1 MKKETT
7 GTHYVP
13 VHRTT
18 DGKFNSLIN
27 YFLPEECKVRSQSD
41 FYYVTAIALASA
53 GFIYPPLFI
62 GAVACV
68 VAAKKGGQNDVFVQ
82 YLNTYA
88 PKNRAWL
95 KLTNYI
101 AKFKYVL
108 VKDELARTALV
119 EELRNKVN
127 EMNKQYSKLKPFH
140 FHAGLMGESLRV
152 DVSVTKNGCPDMVL

>member
-1 MKKETT
+1 MM
-7 GTHYVP
+7 
-13 VHRTT
+13 
-18 DGKFNSLIN
+18 F
-27 YFLPEECKVRSQSD
+27 
-41 FYYVTAIALASA
+41 
-53 GFIYPPLFI
+53 
-62 GAVACV
+62 
-68 VAAKKGGQNDVFVQ
+68 FVQ

-95 KLTNYI
+95 ELTNYI

-140 FHAGLMGESLRV
+140 FHAGVMGESLRV
-152 DVSVTKNGCPDMVL
+152 DVSVTKNGCPDMVFVMDIVKVRSIYQFSERIINNETTENYLSHEQTENFVK

>member
-1 MKKETT
+1 MM
-7 GTHYVP
+7 
-13 VHRTT
+13 
-18 DGKFNSLIN
+18 F
-27 YFLPEECKVRSQSD
+27 
-41 FYYVTAIALASA
+41 
-53 GFIYPPLFI
+53 
-62 GAVACV
+62 
-68 VAAKKGGQNDVFVQ
+68 FVQ

-140 FHAGLMGESLRV
+140 FHAGVMGESLRV
-152 DVSVTKNGCPDMVL
+152 DVSVTKNGCPDMVFVMDIVKVRSIYQFSERIINNETTQNCLSHEQTENFVK

>member
-1 MKKETT
+1 MM
-7 GTHYVP
+7 
-13 VHRTT
+13 
-18 DGKFNSLIN
+18 F
-27 YFLPEECKVRSQSD
+27 
-41 FYYVTAIALASA
+41 
-53 GFIYPPLFI
+53 
-62 GAVACV
+62 
-68 VAAKKGGQNDVFVQ
+68 FVQ

-95 KLTNYI
+95 ELTNYI

-140 FHAGLMGESLRV
+140 FHAGVMGESLRV
-152 DVSVTKNGCPDMVL
+152 DVSVAKNGCPDMVFVMDIVKVRSTYQFSERIIKNETTQNCLSHEQTENFVK

>member
-1 MKKETT
+1 MM
-7 GTHYVP
+7 
-13 VHRTT
+13 
-18 DGKFNSLIN
+18 F
-27 YFLPEECKVRSQSD
+27 
-41 FYYVTAIALASA
+41 
-53 GFIYPPLFI
+53 
-62 GAVACV
+62 
-68 VAAKKGGQNDVFVQ
+68 FVQ

-95 KLTNYI
+95 ELTNYI

-140 FHAGLMGESLRV
+140 FHAGVMGESLRV
-152 DVSVTKNGCPDMVL
+152 DVSVTKNGCPDMVFVMDIVKVRSIYQFSERITNNETTENYLSHEQTENFVK

>member
-1 MKKETT
+1 MM
-7 GTHYVP
+7 
-13 VHRTT
+13 
-18 DGKFNSLIN
+18 F
-27 YFLPEECKVRSQSD
+27 
-41 FYYVTAIALASA
+41 
-53 GFIYPPLFI
+53 
-62 GAVACV
+62 
-68 VAAKKGGQNDVFVQ
+68 FVQ

-95 KLTNYI
+95 ELTNYI

-140 FHAGLMGESLRV
+140 FHAGVMGESLRV
-152 DVSVTKNGCPDMVL
+152 DVSVTKNGCPDMVFVMDIVKVRSIYQFSERIINNETTENCLSHEQAENFVK

>member
-1 MKKETT
+1 MM
-7 GTHYVP
+7 
-13 VHRTT
+13 
-18 DGKFNSLIN
+18 F
-27 YFLPEECKVRSQSD
+27 
-41 FYYVTAIALASA
+41 
-53 GFIYPPLFI
+53 
-62 GAVACV
+62 
-68 VAAKKGGQNDVFVQ
+68 FVQ

-95 KLTNYI
+95 ELTNYI

-140 FHAGLMGESLRV
+140 FHAGVMGESLRV
-152 DVSVTKNGCPDMVL
+152 DVSVAKNGCPDMVFVMNIVKVRSTYQFSERIIKNETIEKSLSHEQTEDFVK